1 LQIKSYVDNIITQNV
16 DRLHTKSGSRGV
28 LEIHGS
34 LHEVQCLSCG
44 EVMCRNVFQK
54 LLAAYNPEVAQWSIV
69 NPGRIGGDVAS
80 SVNPDGDVE
89 VS

>member
-1 LQIKSYVDNIITQNV
+1 
-16 DRLHTKSGSRGV
+16 
-28 LEIHGS
+28 
-34 LHEVQCLSCG
+34 
-44 EVMCRNVFQK
+44 VFQK